1 MARNLY
7 QSQYIL
13 DKCFENR
20 KSALRMSLNNSQDYL
35 NAVFDASK
43 GALRVN
49 IAGGILPAVSGS
61 ESLPP
66 SAGDGQ
72 ICPVVNEEAGGIDF
86 YQWDEESGEWKL
98 KGSTN
103 AGGVQPGDGLTDDQ
117 RETLE
122 WVTDHLDQI
131 KEVSDFDYIIKVDD
145 IVLDPNSTRLVVQGH
160 EQDIDDDLDGDD
172 DDTTPYRIDVNG
184 YVLNVANYA
193 SNESPVMDRYYTRI
207 NYDSAMGGLG
217 MSHIYLEQAEY
228 DYFSNLQEGKNVLR
242 VYYMSNA
249 MHSPVKHKRYVL
261 NPDRTAI
268 DDEGNVLQIED
279 VEDID
284 NDHDT
289 VCRLET
295 PGYVVGTETYASS
308 EALIPDRYYVKTVYE
323 SDGVHQGK
331 SIIYM
336 DTAEYEEFSH
346 FTNDRNILDVYYI
359 GTVFPASVTVSE
371 TQLAFPLTEG
381 SEKVV
386 IDAAGNP
393 INVADDPDKDNDPE
407 TNIRIT
413 VNGFV
418 LDIDGYESNE
428 DRQKRRFLNMMSY
441 NRDVDTTDIYFRQ
454 QDYDQ
459 IAELQNGRNIVS
471 IYTVGAGIGTDASRL
486 TLVDS
491 VLDSNSDKAIQN
503 RAVKE
508 AVDALHQEIQALRE
522 EIEALRQ

>member
-20 KSALRMSLNNSQDYL
+20 KSALRMTLNNSQDYL

-61 ESLPP
+61 DSLPP

-72 ICPVVNEEAGGIDF
+72 ICPVVNEESGGIDF
-86 YQWDEESGEWKL
+86 YQWDEESGEWTL

-145 IVLDPNSTRLVVQGH
+145 IILDPNSTRVVVQGQ
-160 EQDIDDDLDGDD
+160 EQDIDDDLNGDD
-172 DDTTPYRIDVNG
+172 DTMTPYRIDITG

-193 SNESPVMDRYYTRI
+193 NEDAPVMDRYYTRI
-207 NYDSAMGGLG
+207 NYDSALGGLG
-217 MSHIYLEQAEY
+217 MSHIYLDQTEY
-228 DYFSNLQEGKNVLR
+228 DYFSHLGNGKNVLR

-249 MHSPVKHKRYVL
+249 MHSPVKHMRYVL
-261 NPDRTAI
+261 NPDRTAV
-268 DDEGNVLQIED
+268 DGDGNVLHIED

-284 NDHDT
+284 GDSDT

-295 PGYVVGTETYASS
+295 PGYVIGTETYASS

-331 SIIYM
+331 SILYM
-336 DTAEYEEFSH
+336 DTAEYNEFSN
-346 FTNDRNILDVYYI
+346 FTNGRNILDVYYI

-371 TQLAFPLTEG
+371 TQLAFPLADG
-381 SEKVV
+381 ASHVV
-386 IDAAGNP
+386 IDPSGNP
-393 INVADDPDKDNDPE
+393 VNVEDVPDKDNDPE

-459 IAELQNGRNIVS
+459 IAALQNGRNIVS

-491 VLDSNSDKAIQN
+491 VLDANSDKAIQN